1 MNTLFVRGPG
11 LSKSLSCLYDHNRHP
26 ITGQGAWVKREDSY
40 PSCLLWGP
48 GRTFGRFGYL
58 GLLDFPMPTISSGK
72 ARTPEEM
79 KGEWLSSF
87 VIS

>member
-1 MNTLFVRGPG
+1 M
-11 LSKSLSCLYDHNRHP
+11 
-26 ITGQGAWVKREDSY
+26 KREDSY
-40 PSCLLWGP
+40 RSCLLWGP
-48 GRTFGRFGYL
+48 GRTFVRFGYL
-58 GLLDFPMPTISSGK
+58 DLLDLLDLLDFPMPTISSGK